1 MSKNKGL
8 ILVNTLK
15 PITLVPILEDD
26 NPTEGFVYL
35 SEKLMNKWKIKD
47 HGNITIS
54 IGKKFINLKIYEKN
68 IEQNEIQISPSS
80 LTQMNVPIQTY
91 NFFAHFN
98 ESTRTLFLAPLIGLL
113 TEINDEEHNQPNFRS
128 VHSFCEELEHLTQM
142 LGGFF
147 FVFPLQP
154 FANDYITGYFFQEE
168 KWNKSKLPIPDVI
181 YNRIHS
187 RRLEASPV
195 FQQFRKQL
203 QIAQIPMFNDRF
215 LSKWEVY
222 DVLRTEEHLH
232 PHIPTSK
239 LYSWKN
245 LEEMLMEY
253 RILFLKPIHG
263 SQGRNIIRIEQMDD
277 IIQLQFS
284 YFHEKQ
290 NNLTVNSI
298 NELHETI
305 APYMRTA
312 TYLIQQGIPF
322 IHYQNRMID
331 FRVLCHKNTQDAW
344 NVTSVVARISA
355 DRQFVSN
362 IARGGETM
370 KPLKALTLYFDNK
383 TSKQQ
388 LIFIKELA
396 IEFASIIS
404 LNAEGLTGELGID
417 IGVDINGNP
426 WIIEA
431 NSKPSKNFEEQE
443 IKIRPSAKAIISY
456 CQQLA
461 IDHCQKK
468 EEN

>member
-1 MSKNKGL
+1 MLKL
-8 ILVNTLK
+8 ITIVPTLEFNL
-15 PITLVPILEDD
+15 PNED
-26 NPTEGFVYL
+26 FVYL
-35 SEKLMNKWKIKD
+35 SEKLINTWKIRD
-47 HGNITIS
+47 LENITIS
-54 IGKKFINLKIYEKN
+54 IGKKFINLKIYEKQ
-68 IEQNEIQISPSS
+68 IIQNEILVSPTTF
-80 LTQMNVPIQTY
+80 LQLNVPIQSY

-98 ESTRTLFLAPLIGLL
+98 LATQTLHLAPIIGLL

-128 VHSFCEELEHLTQM
+128 VHSFCEELEHLTQS

-154 FANDYITGYFFQEE
+154 LENDYLTGYFFQEE
-168 KWNKSKLPIPDVI
+168 KWKKSQVPIPDVI

-203 QIAQIPMFNDRF
+203 QSNQIPMFNDRF

-232 PHIPTSK
+232 PHIPISK

-263 SQGRNIIRIEQMDD
+263 SQGRNIIRIELMEDN
-277 IIQLQFS
+277 IVLQFS
-284 YFHEKQ
+284 YFNEKQ
-290 NNLTVNSI
+290 TNLSVKSVS
-298 NELHETI
+298 ELLETI
-305 APYMRTA
+305 APYMRNA

-322 IHYQNRMID
+322 IQYQNRMMD
-331 FRVLCHKNTQDAW
+331 FRVLCHKNTQDTW
-344 NVTSVVARISA
+344 IVTSVVARLAA
-355 DRQFVSN
+355 DKQFVSN

-370 KPLKALTLYFDNK
+370 KPLKALSLYFDSK
-383 TSKQQ
+383 TSKQL
-388 LIFIKELA
+388 LIFIKEIA

-417 IGVDINGNP
+417 IGIDINGNP

-443 IKIRPSAKAIISY
+443 IKIRPSAKAIINY

-461 IDHCQKK
+461 IDHYQKK
-468 EEN
+468 EEG